1 MISTACHSRWP
12 DGLQTQLPT
21 ENVLRNSIYFRRRYW
36 LMPCDVPAPR
46 IARTDSLLMLKGLDT
61 RPCQVFSAQRT
72 MRLQAFTGAVVKDHA
87 RRTCTRRAVR
97 GEFRLLGTVISYADD
112 RAGN

>member
-1 MISTACHSRWP
+1 MSLAFAGRSEDAIAEVNRFAELDLLSPQILVDAMRCAGAKDRANRFVFCAKRSWIRVHAT
-12 DGLQTQLPT
+12 
-21 ENVLRNSIYFRRRYW
+21 YFW
-36 LMPCDVPAPR
+36 
-46 IARTDSLLMLKGLDT
+46 
-61 RPCQVFSAQRT
+61 AQRA
-72 MRLQAFTGAVVKDHA
+72 MRLRAFTGAVVKDHA